1 LLADSRKSAQIILYI
16 SDMRD
21 YFVFRPLIKRS
32 EQLIGREM
40 QKIGQVFAAAN

>member
-1 LLADSRKSAQIILYI
+1 
-16 SDMRD
+16 MWD

-40 QKIGQVFAAAN
+40 QKIDQVFAAAN